1 MSPRASNCFS
11 YDHQH
16 CLQHFPISNIDSSVL
31 LADVQIV
38 RCWSNDSD
46 TWSSMLVNSG
56 HMFWHTSQRIVLIPS
71 PVCLLMLIGQN
82 IELSLLYCVSWL
94 HQWRLWL
101 LSHPVGS
108 RMVSVI
114 IHVKCHS
121 CDTLH
126 WTVAVE
132 LDVLDGSAVI
142 DLSLVALINNITVLC
157 AVVDR
162 IVKQLCFWLVIVWTL
177 LLCQSP

>member
-1 MSPRASNCFS
+1 
-11 YDHQH
+11 
-16 CLQHFPISNIDSSVL
+16 
-31 LADVQIV
+31 
-38 RCWSNDSD
+38 
-46 TWSSMLVNSG
+46 
-56 HMFWHTSQRIVLIPS
+56 
-71 PVCLLMLIGQN
+71 
-82 IELSLLYCVSWL
+82 
-94 HQWRLWL
+94 
-101 LSHPVGS
+101 LSHPVVS

-162 IVKQLCFWLVIVWTL
+162 IVKQLCF
-177 LLCQSP
+177 